1 VRHED
6 ALRRLPDLLHDRDD
20 AALLEHVR
28 ECADCQRQLFL
39 LGRVDR
45 MLRDGAPARR
55 SAPRLATPRRVLA
68 AASVA
73 AAVAAAALLAV
84 FLPHQAHTH
93 AFMLRTA
100 AGEIV
105 GEAKMSHADGRNMS
119 LALTAHGLPV
129 DRGHMFVLWA
139 GDRGTTMQV
148 GRFMAD
154 PHGRCRVR
162 FNLPADHDWR
172 HFWMTRAGSSRS
184 MVAST

>member
-1 VRHED
+1 MKHED
-6 ALRRLPDLLHDRDD
+6 ALRRLPDLLDDRDD

-28 ECADCQRQLFL
+28 DCPDCQRRLFL

-55 SAPRLATPRRVLA
+55 SARRLATPPRVLA
-68 AASVA
+68 AAAVA

-84 FLPHQAHTH
+84 FLPQHAQAD

-100 AGEIV
+100 AGQVV
-105 GEAKMSHADGRNMS
+105 GRATMTHADGRNMS
-119 LALTAHGLPV
+119 LTLSAHDLPV
-129 DRGHMFVLWA
+129 GRGHMFVLWA
-139 GDRGTTMQV
+139 GDRRTTMQV

-154 PHGRCRVR
+154 PHGGSRVR

-172 HFWMTRAGSSRS
+172 HFWVTRAGSTRS

>member
-6 ALRRLPDLLHDRDD
+6 ALRRLPDLLDDRDD
-20 AALLEHVR
+20 AALLAHVR
-28 ECADCQRQLFL
+28 ECADCQRRLFL

-45 MLRDGAPARR
+45 MLRDGAAARR
-55 SAPRLATPRRVLA
+55 PEPRFATPRRVLA
-68 AASVA
+68 ATSVA

-84 FLPHQAHTH
+84 FLPHHPHTH

-105 GEAKMSHADGRNMS
+105 GKATMAHSDGRNVS
-119 LALTAHGLPV
+119 LALTAHDLPV
-129 DRGHMFVLWA
+129 GRGHMFVLWA
-139 GDRGTTMQV
+139 GDRNTTMQV

-154 PHGRCRVR
+154 PRGRCRVR
-162 FNLPADHDWR
+162 FNLPADRDWR
-172 HFWMTRAGSSRS
+172 HFWVTRDGSGGS